1 MPGRI
6 AKAIIEGTAMIHP
19 TFPNRFASAAMVFA
33 ALLLMF
39 GFSAQTKA
47 HADDFAA
54 GNAALLDPFDPV
66 PQIRF
71 SDCYDDCGYRRH
83 CCRRHWNGDYGGR
96 RLWTDEAVWWQ
107 RIYEFDYNTHR
118 WNGAMARYDS
128 QADQYD
134 DLMHDRYGHH
144 WHGDRGGPW
153 KQPADWEWWQD
164 GDRWLTW
171 HENGWHDDGYD
182 GHWHDDHHDRH

>member
-1 MPGRI
+1 MRYS
-6 AKAIIEGTAMIHP
+6 AL
-19 TFPNRFASAAMVFA
+19 ASIFFA
-33 ALLLMF
+33 ALLML
-39 GFSAQTKA
+39 GAPVKA

-71 SDCYDDCGYRRH
+71 SDCYNDCGRCYDECGYRRD
-83 CCRRHWNGDYGGR
+83 CCRRRWRGDYGRG
-96 RLWTDEAVWWQ
+96 RLWQDDAAFWQ

-134 DLMHDRYGHH
+134 ALMRYRYDHRWHDD
-144 WHGDRGGPW
+144 HGGAW
-153 KQPADWEWWQD
+153 KDPADWEWWQD
-164 GDRWLTW
+164 GDRWVTW
-171 HENGWHDDGYD
+171 HENGWHEDGYE
-182 GHWHDDHHDRH
+182 GHWHGDHH